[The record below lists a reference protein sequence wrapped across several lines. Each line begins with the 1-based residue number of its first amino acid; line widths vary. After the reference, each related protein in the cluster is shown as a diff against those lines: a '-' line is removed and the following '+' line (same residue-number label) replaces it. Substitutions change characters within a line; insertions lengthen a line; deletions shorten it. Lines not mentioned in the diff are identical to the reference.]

1 MNDPYVCVKCG
12 AKLEKDDVGAH
23 KKLIDRGAASFMCV
37 KCLAAHFEVPEQKIR
52 EKIEE
57 FRAQGCLLFK

>member
-1 MNDPYVCVKCG
+1 MNETCVKCG
-12 AKLEKDDVGAH
+12 AVLDKDDIGAH
-23 KKLIDRGAASFMCV
+23 KQLVNRGAQSFMCV
-37 KCLAAHFEVPEQKIR
+37 KCLARHFDVPEQRIR

>member
-1 MNDPYVCVKCG
+1 MNETCVKCG
-12 AKLEKDDVGAH
+12 AVLDKDDIGAH
-23 KKLIDRGAASFMCV
+23 KKLVNRGAQNFMCV
-37 KCLAAHFEVPEQKIR
+37 KCLARHFDVPEQRIR

>member
-1 MNDPYVCVKCG
+1 MNETCVKCG
-12 AKLEKDDVGAH
+12 AVLDKDDIGAH
-23 KKLIDRGAASFMCV
+23 KKLVNRGAQSFMCV
-37 KCLAAHFEVPEQKIR
+37 KCLAHHFDVPELRIR

>member
-1 MNDPYVCVKCG
+1 MNETCVKCG
-12 AKLEKDDVGAH
+12 AVLGKDDIGAH
-23 KKLIDRGAASFMCV
+23 KKLVNRGAQSFMCV
-37 KCLAAHFEVPEQKIR
+37 KCLARHFDVPEQKIR

>member
-1 MNDPYVCVKCG
+1 MKETCVKCG
-12 AKLEKDDVGAH
+12 AVLDKDDIGAH
-23 KKLIDRGAASFMCV
+23 KKLVNRGAQSFMCV
-37 KCLAAHFEVPEQKIR
+37 KCLARHFDVPEQRIR

>member
-1 MNDPYVCVKCG
+1 MNDAQKCIKCG
-12 AKLEKDDVGAH
+12 AALGKDDIGAH
-23 KKLIDRGAASFMCV
+23 KKLVNRGASAFMCV
-37 KCLAAHFEVPEQKIR
+37 KCLAEHFGVPERKIR

>member
-1 MNDPYVCVKCG
+1 MNETCVKCG
-12 AKLEKDDVGAH
+12 AVLDKDDIGAH
-23 KKLIDRGAASFMCV
+23 KKLVNRGAQSFMSV
-37 KCLAAHFEVPEQKIR
+37 KCLALHFDVPEQRIR